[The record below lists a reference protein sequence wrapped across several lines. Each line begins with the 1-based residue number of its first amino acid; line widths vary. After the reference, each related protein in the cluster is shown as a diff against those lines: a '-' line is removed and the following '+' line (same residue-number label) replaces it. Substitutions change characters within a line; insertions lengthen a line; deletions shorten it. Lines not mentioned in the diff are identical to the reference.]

1 LSGDGSSGVALVEIY
16 DASVNPETEYQRLI
30 NISSR
35 STVGTG
41 ENVLIGGF
49 VVTGNAPK
57 RVLIRGIG
65 PTLVGQGVPIVVADP
80 VLRVYDRTQ
89 TGIAYNNDWGTPA
102 AVSMGQVSATA
113 AEIVEANTRVGA
125 FALPAS
131 SKDAAVIIT
140 LDPGIYTVVLSDGTS
155 AGGSA
160 LIEVYELR

>member
-1 LSGDGSSGVALVEIY
+1 M
-16 DASVNPETEYQRLI
+16 NPNAHYQRLV

-35 STVGTG
+35 SVVGNG
-41 ENVLIGGF
+41 ENVLISGF

-57 RVLIRGIG
+57 RVLIRGVG
-65 PTLVGQGVPIVVADP
+65 PALAGHGVTAVVADP

-89 TGIAYNNDWGTPA
+89 TAIAYNDDWGAP
-102 AVSMGQVSATA
+102 VSISLGQVSATA

-125 FALPAS
+125 FALEAV

-140 LDPGIYTVVLSDGTS
+140 LDPGIYTVVLSDGRS

-160 LIEVYELR
+160 MIEVYELP